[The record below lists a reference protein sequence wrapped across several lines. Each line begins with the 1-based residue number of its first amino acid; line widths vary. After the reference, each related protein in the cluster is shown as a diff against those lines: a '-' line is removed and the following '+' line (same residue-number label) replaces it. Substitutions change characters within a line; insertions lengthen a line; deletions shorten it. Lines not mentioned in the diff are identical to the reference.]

1 MKNKNLEKMNG
12 NLVIVGDLYQNL
24 YDKIDHSKLSKCIH
38 LDTIIESESE
48 FVFSDELLN
57 KHLGYLYED
66 GYCEIHIMYLEELL
80 QSLNCK
86 NKDELYQL
94 YLTEMD
100 CDFDLADIQQDKTYS
115 CLCTVPNFNGT
126 VRCYETKN
134 EALMVE
140 FQGKNTQTGKDY
152 KLSLTNDD
160 EYFN

>member
-1 MKNKNLEKMNG
+1 
-12 NLVIVGDLYQNL
+12 
-24 YDKIDHSKLSKCIH
+24 
-38 LDTIIESESE
+38 
-48 FVFSDELLN
+48 
-57 KHLGYLYED
+57 
-66 GYCEIHIMYLEELL
+66 MYLEELL

-100 CDFDLADIQQDKTYS
+100 CDLDLADIQQDETYS